1 MLIDCDT
8 CSVQGVHCHDCVITV
23 LLNAPPQRFELD
35 SDEQIAFVTLA
46 DAGLVPPLRL
56 ISGGSS
62 GVATTC
68 GATRG
73 ASRELPHRARR
84 RPRNAWASGRVESVS
99 CGVVPAKWGGDVA
112 CFEAAS

>member
-35 SDEQIAFVTLA
+35 SDEQIAFVSLA

-56 ISGGSS
+56 VPLRATPAGSRHA
-62 GVATTC
+62 G
-68 GATRG
+68 
-73 ASRELPHRARR
+73 HRVSCPTARR
-84 RPRNAWASGRVESVS
+84 RNRRIAGLQM
-99 CGVVPAKWGGDVA
+99 CGQCELWIVPAN
-112 CFEAAS
+112 